1 MAYPTGTGSERLKTS
16 SITAFDHT
24 ADNKLLDGVDLHIY
38 TILSIIVVNSTSTA
52 TGVHIYV
59 WPSAVSGNRVEIV
72 KGDSSGAL
80 IPSYGTFVF
89 SDKFVITGT
98 DELIITAKSGGGG
111 DLDAWCTY
119 IDQDWT

>member
-38 TILSIIVVNSTSTA
+38 TILSIIVVN
-52 TGVHIYV
+52 YV